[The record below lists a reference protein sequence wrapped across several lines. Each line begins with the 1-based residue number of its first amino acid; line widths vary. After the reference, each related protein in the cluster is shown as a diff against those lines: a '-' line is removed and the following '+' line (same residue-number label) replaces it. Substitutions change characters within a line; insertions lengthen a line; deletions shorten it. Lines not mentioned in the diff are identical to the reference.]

1 MSSTEKETNSAREI
15 NFDFFDSVRLK
26 GNIMAA
32 FDTPIGKKKRENE
45 LIWNDAAVLDLI
57 EF

>member
-1 MSSTEKETNSAREI
+1 
-15 NFDFFDSVRLK
+15 
-26 GNIMAA
+26 MAA